1 MCIPFANVSMQ
12 SVYVN
17 LQVRLPQRL
26 TEEQA
31 EVISEMLV
39 LNALSPKCWRFELSA
54 KLCLK
59 NIVKH

>member
-1 MCIPFANVSMQ
+1 MQ

-39 LNALSPKCWRFELSA
+39 LNALSPKRWRFELSA